1 MTEGHRYFLARLAQV
16 SDDELSAP
24 SALPGWTGRHI
35 LSHVGHNARAVG
47 RLAHWAATGEP
58 TPMYSGPDA
67 RAAEIALG
75 ARWDPAR
82 LRSFVVV
89 EQDALAAAFEKL
101 DVEHWATE
109 VVTAQ
114 GRHVTAAALPW
125 LRTREVW
132 IHAADLHGA
141 ADFSDFPPPLLDEL
155 IADVLRWRR
164 AVREEA
170 LQVRA
175 CPVDLGGC
183 PRRSRRRSGKAE
195 EESDTAVVSA
205 TTTMPASRPRRLGNP
220 VGVWASWAPPK
231 IHGTGPKPTDRDIT
245 PPSDVQAPP
254 VWIEGRTADLA
265 RWLTGRGAAN
275 IQTSDQS
282 ALPTLGPWL

>member
-1 MTEGHRYFLARLAQV
+1 MTDRVAADLSRHLGWMAECHRYFLARLAQV

-35 LSHVGHNARAVG
+35 LSHVGHNARALG

-58 TPMYSGPDA
+58 TPMYSGLTA

-75 ARWDPAR
+75 ARWDADR
-82 LRSFVVV
+82 LRSFVEV
-89 EQDALAAAFEKL
+89 EQDALAAAFERL
-101 DVEHWATE
+101 DAGHWATE

-132 IHAADLHGA
+132 VHAADLRGA
-141 ADFSDFPPPLLDEL
+141 ADFPDFPPPLLDAL
-155 IADVLRWRR
+155 IVDCLRFLRDVRD
-164 AVREEA
+164 EA
-170 LQVRA
+170 LQVR
-175 CPVDLGGC
+175 
-183 PRRSRRRSGKAE
+183 
-195 EESDTAVVSA
+195 
-205 TTTMPASRPRRLGNP
+205 PA
-220 VGVWASWAPPK
+220 
-231 IHGTGPKPTDRDIT
+231 DRDTT
-245 PPSDVQAPP
+245 PPFDRPAPP

-275 IQTSDQS
+275 VRASGQS
-282 ALPTLGPWL
+282 ARPTLGACACHH

>member
-1 MTEGHRYFLARLAQV
+1 MTEGHRYFLARLAQAR
-16 SDDELSAP
+16 DDELSAP

-58 TPMYSGPDA
+58 TPMYWGPTA

-75 ARWDPAR
+75 ARWDPDR
-82 LRSFVVV
+82 LRSFV
-89 EQDALAAAFEKL
+89 

-132 IHAADLHGA
+132 VHAADLHGA
-141 ADFSDFPPPLLDEL
+141 ADFPDFPPPLLDEL
-155 IADVLRWRR
+155 IADVLRFRR
-164 AVREEA
+164 DARDEA
-170 LQVRA
+170 LQVR
-175 CPVDLGGC
+175 
-183 PRRSRRRSGKAE
+183 
-195 EESDTAVVSA
+195 
-205 TTTMPASRPRRLGNP
+205 PA
-220 VGVWASWAPPK
+220 
-231 IHGTGPKPTDRDIT
+231 DRDTT
-245 PPSDVQAPP
+245 PPFDGQAPP

-275 IQTSDQS
+275 IRASGQS